1 MITLQFV
8 PYNELSR
15 LTPMGRIKKILD
27 IVKEEKIVLVEGRL
41 RPEEE
46 AELIQRTMEE
56 VSKTFKGIEL
66 CTIFPERERNKRMSK
81 QIKQAMVK
89 MLIGDREGFT
99 IIGPAT
105 IVKEIKKNPDKIE
118 LFTHNLYSKRF
129 LGRRE

>member
-66 CTIFPERERNKRMSK
+66 CTIYPESKSGDALNKLKATM
-81 QIKQAMVK
+81 ID
-89 MLIGDREGFT
+89 MLIGNRRGLT
-99 IIGPAT
+99 VIGPAT
-105 IVKEIKKNPDKIE
+105 IVKEIKRDPNKIQ
-118 LFTHNLYSKRF
+118 LLTNNMKKKR
-129 LGRRE
+129 RR